1 MLDSQL
7 ALSLHRDYISTI
19 PVGSVKFVISGIAS
33 IAPAMDVNRTTP
45 TETAAREMLRQFVVT
60 R

>member
-1 MLDSQL
+1 M
-7 ALSLHRDYISTI
+7 I
-19 PVGSVKFVISGIAS
+19 PIGSVKFIISGVAS
-33 IAPAMDVNRTTP
+33 IAPAMDVNRINP

>member
-1 MLDSQL
+1 M
-7 ALSLHRDYISTI
+7 IT
-19 PVGSVKFVISGIAS
+19 VGGVKFVISGIAS

-45 TETAAREMLRQFVVT
+45 TETAAREMRRQFVVA

>member
-1 MLDSQL
+1 M
-7 ALSLHRDYISTI
+7 IT
-19 PVGSVKFVISGIAS
+19 VCSVKFVISGIAS
-33 IAPAMDVNRTTP
+33 IAPAMGVNIIIP